1 MLTPDQFDTLTGPLL
16 ELFESYQQ
24 SVINDIARRLVKM
37 GDVTATAAWQVQRL
51 SESGAIYGD
60 ILDKLAGVTGRSEA
74 ELRRMFADAG
84 VKAMKFDD
92 AIYRRAGLNPLPL
105 NLSPAMLDVLAA
117 GLSKTGG
124 IVRNLTLST
133 AISGQNAFIEAADL
147 AYMQVSTGT
156 MSYTQAIREGVK
168 RVAGDGLTVIQYAGR
183 ADQLDV
189 ALRRALLTGIGQ
201 TTGELQMRRAD
212 EMGCDLVQTTAHAG
226 ARPAHALWQGQV
238 FSRSG
243 THPHYPPFVETTGYG
258 SPEGLLGI
266 NCRHHFYPFFE
277 GVSEPAYD
285 PAELEDMA
293 GRTVTYNGH
302 QMPLYQASQRQRA
315 IERSIRNAK
324 RQQAALEAAG
334 LNAGPERARVRDLQ
348 ARMREY
354 LKEINA
360 DLKNRDI
367 DWRMQRQR
375 EREQI

>member
-1 MLTPDQFDTLTGPLL
+1 VLTPDQFDTLTGPLL
-16 ELFESYQQ
+16 ELFETYQQ

-84 VKAMKFDD
+84 VKALKFDD

-133 AISGQNAFIEAADL
+133 AISGQNACIEAADL

-168 RVAGDGLTVIQYAGR
+168 RVAGEGLTVIQYAGR
-183 ADQLDV
+183 SDQLDV

-212 EMGCDLVQTTAHAG
+212 EMGCDLVEVSAHVG
-226 ARPAHALWQGQV
+226 ARPEHAEWQGQIY
-238 FSRSG
+238 SRSG
-243 THPHYPPFVETTGYG
+243 THPRYRPFVEATGYG
-258 SPEGLLGI
+258 TPTGLNGI
-266 NCRHHFYPFFE
+266 NCRHSWFPFFE
-277 GVSEPAYD
+277 GISEPAHTL
-285 PAELEDMA
+285 AELEDMA
-293 GRTVTYNGH
+293 GRTVTYNGRE
-302 QMPLYQASQRQRA
+302 MPLYEASQRQRA
-315 IERSIRNAK
+315 IERSIRKAK
-324 RQQAALEAAG
+324 RQAGALEAAG
-334 LNAGPERARVRDLQ
+334 LDAGPERARIRDLQ
-348 ARMREY
+348 GRMRDFI
-354 LKEINA
+354 KQT
-360 DLKNRDI
+360 K
-367 DWRMQRQR
+367 MVRQR